1 MDGETAPEGYEI
13 EKCGEEEVNEE
24 EQVTTSE
31 SGDPHQ
37 IFRMPKRMT
46 VPEKQ
51 KNSDEVIEKNRNFW
65 KEMLKNQKITKVLAP
80 MVDQSE
86 LAFRMFT
93 RKYGAQLTFTPMI
106 HAHLF
111 VNDGT
116 YRRNAL
122 AMCKADRPLVV
133 QFCANKVDTFLS
145 ACRLVEDVCD
155 GVDLNLGCPQMVAK
169 RGRYGSWLQDEV
181 DLICEMVRAV
191 RDYCTLPVSCKIR
204 VRENREQTVQYAKR
218 LVDAGATMLTVHGRT
233 RDMKGAETGLA
244 DWTRIRDVVEAV
256 GDEVPVMA
264 NGNIQF
270 PGDVERCME
279 ATGAVAVMS
288 AEGLLYNPLIF
299 DDENAHI
306 ETWKIAAEY
315 LEYARKFH
323 AGTSAIRAHVFR
335 ICHHSLLEYEDLR
348 MRVSLEHRIEDFENI
363 MAELG
368 KRAKID
374 AEAGKQRESEARE
387 LFERIRQGH
396 EMDALEVSKQPHWIT
411 KPYFRLKEV
420 AKESIVAEG
429 EKTFR
434 EKQKEKLALAAQE
447 MGVSLKQARK
457 RERRQ
462 LSGQRILEAKKLK
475 FPPCARCGQPAGQ
488 GCTNQKCKK
497 CCRYQSKMEKID
509 CKSHRYL
516 FASTPQPAVS
526 VAVER

>member
-1 MDGETAPEGYEI
+1 MSGETAVEGYAV
-13 EKCGEEEVNEE
+13 EKCGECEDIDEDSTM
-24 EQVTTSE
+24 TTSLDAD
-31 SGDPHQ
+31 DPHQ
-37 IFRMPKRMT
+37 IFRMPKKMT
-46 VPEKQ
+46 LGENV
-51 KNSDEVIEKNRNFW
+51 KNSDEVIAKNLRFW
-65 KEMLKNQKITKVLAP
+65 RETLETQKITKVLAP

-86 LAFRMFT
+86 LAFRLFT

-122 AMCKADRPLVV
+122 ALVNADRPLVV
-133 QFCANKVDTFLS
+133 QFCANKVDTFLA

-181 DLICEMVRAV
+181 DLICDMVSAV
-191 RDYCTLPVSCKIR
+191 RDYCKLPVSCKVR
-204 VRENREQTVQYAKR
+204 VRDDRQQTVDYAKR

-244 DWTRIRDVVEAV
+244 DWTRIRDVVDAV
-256 GDEVPVMA
+256 GSKVPVMA

-299 DDENAHI
+299 DDSNAHV

-315 LEYARKFH
+315 LQYAKKFH

-363 MAELG
+363 VEELG
-368 KRAKID
+368 KRARAD
-374 AEAGKQRESEARE
+374 AEEGKQREVEART
-387 LFERIRQGH
+387 LFETIRNG
-396 EMDALEVSKQPHWIT
+396 ELMDAIDVSKQPHWIS

-420 AKESIVAEG
+420 AKESIVGEG

-434 EKQKEKLALAAQE
+434 EKQKEKLAQTAKE
-447 MGVSLKQARK
+447 MGVSMKQARK

-462 LSGQRILEAKKLK
+462 LSGARILEAKRTK

-488 GCTNQKCKK
+488 GCSNNKCKK
-497 CCRYQSKMEKID
+497 CCRYQCKNEQMD

-516 FASTPQPAVS
+516 FANQQVEVVS
-526 VAVER
+526 EA

>member
-1 MDGETAPEGYEI
+1 MNGETAPEGYEV
-13 EKCGEEEVNEE
+13 EKCGECEANDD
-24 EQVTTSE
+24 
-31 SGDPHQ
+31 DPTNSSDSDDPLN
-37 IFRMPKRMT
+37 IFRMPKRMNL
-46 VPEKQ
+46 PEKV
-51 KNSDEVIEKNRNFW
+51 KNAEEIIEKNLRFW
-65 KEMLKNQKITKVLAP
+65 KNTLEKQRITRVLAP

-116 YRRNAL
+116 YRRNSLAL
-122 AMCKADRPLVV
+122 VKADRPLVV
-133 QFCANKVDTFLS
+133 QFCANKVDTFLA

-181 DLICEMVRAV
+181 DLICEMVSAV
-191 RDYCTLPVSCKIR
+191 RDYCKLPVSCKIR
-204 VRENREQTVQYAKR
+204 VREDREQTVEYAKR

-233 RDMKGAETGLA
+233 RDMKGADTGLA
-244 DWTRIRDVVEAV
+244 DWSRIRDVVEAV
-256 GDEVPVMA
+256 GSRVPVMA

-270 PGDVERCME
+270 PGDVERCMKE
-279 ATGAVAVMS
+279 TGAVAVMS

-299 DDENAHI
+299 DEENAHV
-306 ETWKIAAEY
+306 ETWKIALEY

-323 AGTSAIRAHVFR
+323 AATSAIRAHVFR

-363 MAELG
+363 VEELA
-368 KRAKID
+368 KRSKND
-374 AEAGKQRESEARE
+374 AETGKERETEARK
-387 LFERIRQGH
+387 LFDTIRKGKL
-396 EMDALEVSKQPHWIT
+396 MDAIEVSRQPHWIS

-420 AKESIVAEG
+420 AKESIVGEG

-434 EKQKEKLALAAQE
+434 EKQKEKLAQTAKE

-462 LSGQRILEAKKLK
+462 LTGARILEAKRTK
-475 FPPCARCGQPAGQ
+475 FPPCARCGNPAGQ
-488 GCTNQKCKK
+488 GCVNSKCKK
-497 CCRYQSKMEKID
+497 CCRFQCKHEFSD

-516 FASTPQPAVS
+516 FASQTETAIS
-526 VAVER
+526 EL

>member
-1 MDGETAPEGYEI
+1 MDGETAPEGHEI
-13 EKCGEEEVNEE
+13 EKCGESEANEE
-24 EQVTTSE
+24 EQTTSSE
-31 SGDPHQ
+31 CDDPLQ
-37 IFRMPKRMT
+37 IFRMPKRMNLG
-46 VPEKQ
+46 EKV
-51 KNSDEVIEKNRNFW
+51 KNSEEVIEKNRKFW
-65 KEMLKNQKITKVLAP
+65 RETLEKDRITKVLAP

-86 LAFRMFT
+86 LAFRMFG

-116 YRRNAL
+116 YRRNSL
-122 AMCKADRPLVV
+122 AMVKADRPLIV

-145 ACRLVEDVCD
+145 ACRLVESVCD

-169 RGRYGSWLQDEV
+169 RGRYGSWLQDEL
-181 DLICEMVRAV
+181 DLICEMIRAV
-191 RDYCTLPVSCKIR
+191 RDYCRLPVSCKIR
-204 VRENREQTVQYAKR
+204 VRESREQTVEYAKR
-218 LVDAGATMLTVHGRT
+218 LVQAGASMLTVHGRT

-244 DWTRIRDVVEAV
+244 DWSRIRDVVEAV
-256 GDEVPVMA
+256 GGLVPVLA

-270 PGDVERCME
+270 PGDVERCMTG
-279 ATGAVAVMS
+279 TGAVAVMS

-299 DDENAHI
+299 HDANAHV

-363 MAELG
+363 VEELG
-368 KRAKID
+368 KRARAD
-374 AEAGKQRESEARE
+374 AENGIEREEAARR
-387 LFERIRQGH
+387 LFQRIREG
-396 EMDALEVSKQPHWIT
+396 EPMDALEVSKQPHWIS

-420 AKESIVAEG
+420 AKESIVGEG

-434 EKQKEKLALAAQE
+434 EKQKEKLAQTAKE
-447 MGVSLKQARK
+447 MGVSMKQARK

-462 LSGQRILEAKKLK
+462 LSGARILEAKKLK
-475 FPPCARCGQPAGQ
+475 FPPCTRCGQPAGQ
-488 GCTNQKCKK
+488 ACANQKCKK
-497 CCRYQSKMEKID
+497 CCRFQSKHEQSD
-509 CKSHRYL
+509 CKPHRYL
-516 FASTPQPAVS
+516 FSATSQPITADS
-526 VAVER
+526 

>member
-1 MDGETAPEGYEI
+1 MNGETAPEGYEV
-13 EKCGEEEVNEE
+13 EKCGECEANDEDQTV
-24 EQVTTSE
+24 TSE
-31 SGDPHQ
+31 DPLLQ

-46 VPEKQ
+46 LVEKV
-51 KNSDEVIEKNRNFW
+51 KNPDDIIERNRIFW
-65 KEMLKNQKITKVLAP
+65 RITLEQQRITKVLAP

-93 RKYGAQLTFTPMI
+93 RKYGTQLTFTPMI

-116 YRRNAL
+116 YRRNSLAL
-122 AMCKADRPLVV
+122 VKADRPLVV

-181 DLICEMVRAV
+181 DLICEMVSAV
-191 RDYCTLPVSCKIR
+191 RDYCKLPVSCKIR
-204 VRENREQTVQYAKR
+204 VREDREQTVNYAKR

-244 DWTRIRDVVEAV
+244 DWSRIRDVVEAV
-256 GDEVPVMA
+256 GERVPVMA

-279 ATGAVAVMS
+279 ETGAVAVMS

-299 DDENAHI
+299 DDSNAHV

-315 LEYARKFH
+315 LEYARRFH

-348 MRVSLEHRIEDFENI
+348 MRVSLEHRVEDFENI
-363 MAELG
+363 VEELG
-368 KRAKID
+368 KRARKD
-374 AEAGKQRESEARE
+374 AESGTEREIEARD
-387 LFERIRQGH
+387 LFEQIRKG
-396 EMDALEVSKQPHWIT
+396 EIMDAIEVSKQPHWIS

-420 AKESIVAEG
+420 AKESIVGEG

-434 EKQKEKLALAAQE
+434 EKQKEKLAQTAKE

-462 LSGQRILEAKKLK
+462 LTGARILEAKRTK
-475 FPPCARCGQPAGQ
+475 FPPCARCKQPAGQ
-488 GCTNQKCKK
+488 GCANNKCKK
-497 CCRYQSKMEKID
+497 CCRFQ
-509 CKSHRYL
+509 CKHENLNCNSHRYQ
-516 FASTPQPAVS
+516 FASQSAETVT
-526 VAVER
+526 VN

>member
-1 MDGETAPEGYEI
+1 MYLLMNGDTTTEGYEV
-13 EKCGEEEVNEE
+13 ERCGESEAIDEESTVSPDAE
-24 EQVTTSE
+24 
-31 SGDPHQ
+31 DPLQ
-37 IFRMPKRMT
+37 IFRMPKKMKLADN
-46 VPEKQ
+46 V
-51 KNSDEVIEKNRNFW
+51 KNSDEIISKNQRFW
-65 KEMLKNQKITKVLAP
+65 RETLQNQKITKVLAP

-86 LAFRMFT
+86 LAFRLFT

-122 AMCKADRPLVV
+122 ALVKADRPLVV
-133 QFCANKVDTFLS
+133 QFCANKVDTFLA

-169 RGRYGSWLQDEV
+169 RGRYGSWLQDE
-181 DLICEMVRAV
+181 I
-191 RDYCTLPVSCKIR
+191 PVSCKIR
-204 VRENREQTVQYAKR
+204 VRDDRQETISYATR

-256 GDEVPVMA
+256 GSRVPVMA

-299 DDENAHI
+299 DDANAHV

-315 LEYARKFH
+315 LEYARDFH

-348 MRVSLEHRIEDFENI
+348 MRVSLEHRVEDFENI
-363 MAELG
+363 VEELG
-368 KRAKID
+368 KRARAD
-374 AEAGKQRESEARE
+374 AEAGKEREVEARK
-387 LFERIRQGH
+387 LFESIR
-396 EMDALEVSKQPHWIT
+396 
-411 KPYFRLKEV
+411 
-420 AKESIVAEG
+420 
-429 EKTFR
+429 
-434 EKQKEKLALAAQE
+434 
-447 MGVSLKQARK
+447 
-457 RERRQ
+457 
-462 LSGQRILEAKKLK
+462 
-475 FPPCARCGQPAGQ
+475 
-488 GCTNQKCKK
+488 
-497 CCRYQSKMEKID
+497 
-509 CKSHRYL
+509 L
-516 FASTPQPAVS
+516 FKAYCII
-526 VAVER
+526 